1 MKITKDF
8 IEAWEA
14 AKKYMNLQP
23 NKRKFSEGVQLLKKS
38 GYKPTVAAL
47 LTRKGELDWTREKLF
62 ICLRDVIKLFY
73 NPEAPKFNQALDVDV
88 LNDEEGEVTTATQD
102 VDIKEVEQQGP
113 SFRKWPQPIQR
124 LMSVYAKHYRARA
137 RTARERQEL
146 PEVNDEQVAKRRKEL
161 SQRMDTCTEMLERFW
176 ALRIRY
182 DERKIEPTDAEINDI
197 LYSLPANE
205 KQSQSAN
212 DEEEDISKMDTETLR
227 VKRKSCVTE
236 RKRKMNMLKYQKP
249 TKQKTENPMPECPKR
264 TILEKKI
271 ARLTERISKYEMEL
285 ANRE

>member
-23 NKRKFSEGVQLLKKS
+23 NKRKYSDGVQILKKS
-38 GYKPTVAAL
+38 GYKPNVSKL
-47 LTRKGELDWTREKLF
+47 LTRKGEQDWTREKLF
-62 ICLRDVIKLFY
+62 ICLGDVIRLFY
-73 NPEAPKFNQALDVDV
+73 NPDSPKFNQPEDVDV
-88 LNDEEGEVTTATQD
+88 LNDEAGEVTTSTQD
-102 VDIKEVEQQGP
+102 VDIQDIEQEGP
-113 SFRKWPQPIQR
+113 SFCKWPEPIQR
-124 LMSVYAKHYRARA
+124 LMSVYAQTYRDRA

-161 SQRMDTCTEMLERFW
+161 SRRMDTCTEMLERFW

-182 DERKIEPTDAEINDI
+182 DERKVEPTDAEIDYI
-197 LYSLPANE
+197 LKNTSGNSE
-205 KQSQSAN
+205 KSENS
-212 DEEEDISKMDTETLR
+212 DSEEDDITKIPTEQLK

-236 RKRKMNMLKYQKP
+236 RKRKLNLLKYQKP

-271 ARLTERISKYEMEL
+271 AKLTERISIYEMEL